1 MNFSEKFD
9 AKMAEVEDLIL
20 EEINNGTEYKTTDY
34 GWIIDGKWFCD
45 SIAYHFQNPEL
56 VKFVKELDV
65 ERLQNRRKELLE
77 KIADLDTK
85 IAEAKGGAA

>member
-34 GWIIDGKWFCD
+34 GWIIDGQWFCE
-45 SIAYHFQNPEL
+45 SFSYHFKNPEL
-56 VKFVKELDV
+56 VKFVKEREV

-77 KIADLDTK
+77 KVADLDTK